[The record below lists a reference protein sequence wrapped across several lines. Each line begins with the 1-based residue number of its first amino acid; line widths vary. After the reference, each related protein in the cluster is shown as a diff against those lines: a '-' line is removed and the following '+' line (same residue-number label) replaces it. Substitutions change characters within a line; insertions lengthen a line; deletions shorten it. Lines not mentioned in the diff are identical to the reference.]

1 MHVLAVF
8 IPYFVVDATER
19 WRRLTLNQWGNAK
32 RILVSMLQVL
42 LQFHFDAHSTKVS
55 VLFIMDTCT
64 EDPEYM

>member
-19 WRRLTLNQWGNAK
+19 WRSLFLNQWGNAK
-32 RILVSMLQVL
+32 RILVLMLQVL
-42 LQFHFDAHSTKVS
+42 LQFHFNAHSTS